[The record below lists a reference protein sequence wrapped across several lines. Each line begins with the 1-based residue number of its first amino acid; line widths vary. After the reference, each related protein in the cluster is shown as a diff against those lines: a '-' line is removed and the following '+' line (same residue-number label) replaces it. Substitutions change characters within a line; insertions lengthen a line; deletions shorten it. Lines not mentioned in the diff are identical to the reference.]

1 MRISD
6 FDERA
11 LRTALGNFAT
21 GVTIVTTKAEGNRSL
36 GLTVSSFN
44 AVSLSPPLILFS
56 IGKKALAYEAWRSA
70 KRFVVNILEEGQSEL
85 SSRFGRPSED
95 KWCGLDV
102 QEVECG
108 FLFDEAVMAFECHAY
123 RTYDGGDHDI
133 LLGQVVAFHDMGRKD
148 AHPLVFYRGRYSRID
163 RSGGSVPPP
172 HALFW

>member
-11 LRTALGNFAT
+11 LRTALGSFAT
-21 GVTIVTTKAEGNRSL
+21 GVTIITTKAEGNRSL

-85 SSRFGRPSED
+85 SSRFGRASED
-95 KWCGLDV
+95 KWCGLHV

-123 RTYDGGDHDI
+123 RAYDGGDHDI
-133 LLGQVVAFHDMGRKD
+133 LLGRVVAFHDMGRKD

-163 RSGGSVPPP
+163 RSGGTVPPP